1 MRAAPGARRLRR
13 GDVRMDPQPR
23 MNPVLPFFSTLP
35 WAHLRVWQVAGFPSS
50 ARRAAENSP
59 ALKCWASVAGEPS
72 PGRDERN
79 SVLTLLSSLTGLC
92 GSQAANPALKC
103 GAIFNRPNGPTPPP
117 TGRCKKWRG
126 ARRPLE
132 KHFTR
137 DRRGAR
143 WQAPAMSPFHRGP
156 SGPAPSLAS
165 GHQRTPDRAAQCDSL

>member
-13 GDVRMDPQPR
+13 RDVRMEPQPR
-23 MNPVLPFFSTLP
+23 MNPVLPLLSTLP

-59 ALKCWASVAGEPS
+59 ALKCWAGVDGEPG

-92 GSQAANPALKC
+92 GSKAANPALKC
-103 GAIFNRPNGPTPPP
+103 WAIFNRPIGPTPTQ

-126 ARRPLE
+126 ALRPLE

-137 DRRGAR
+137 DRSRSR
-143 WQAPAMSPFHRGP
+143 WQASVMSPNLRGP
-156 SGPAPSLAS
+156 SGAAS
-165 GHQRTPDRAAQCDSL
+165 SSQPRHQRAPNCAAPCDSL